1 MDADLIEALEGI
13 APTEVLLVTIVLPDD
28 TIRWTDGG
36 FVVWDSNT
44 YQDEDATW
52 GALSAVEEIEDGVT
66 GSATVCALSINAPPD
81 SLADWT
87 AVDVQGSVVTV
98 HLGAV
103 DRATGLLIGEPELLI
118 RCELDQPRLG
128 VGGSVS
134 LIYDCIT
141 EEARMLEPNEEQ
153 RQTDSF
159 HQTVWPGEKH
169 YEFVTDVRRKIYWR
183 ADNPNNA
190 VS

>member
-1 MDADLIEALEGI
+1 MDADLIEALEGS
-13 APTEVLLVTIVLPDD
+13 APTPVHLATLTLPDA
-28 TIRWTDGG
+28 TLRLTDGG
-36 FVVWDSNT
+36 SVVWSGQT
-44 YQDEDATW
+44 YLERHATY
-52 GALSAVEEIEDGVT
+52 GSLSSIEEIEDGVT
-66 GSATVCALSINAPPD
+66 GSATVLSLAINAPPG
-81 SLADWT
+81 SLADWI
-87 AVDVQGSVVTV
+87 ASDVQGSVVTV

-103 DRATGLLIGEPELLI
+103 DRDTGLLIGEPELLI

-128 VGGSVS
+128 VGGGAT

-141 EEARMLEPNEEQ
+141 EEARMLEPNEDQ

-159 HQTVWPGEKH
+159 HQSVWPGEKH